1 MLCSHP
7 GGFSGAGC
15 LGLAVAKVGIN
26 YKLQNKIREISLEK
40 SFIRAKMLKFRV
52 IIFQIFSKK
61 LDMTKSSSTLG
72 IILFIA
78 TMAVFFIVYSF
89 FSGIHYFDTSLK
101 ANAFV
106 LPLLYA
112 GAAFWSVKSY
122 WNNHRTVGFKQAFKR
137 AFVPM
142 FIGGILSIFSIYAF
156 LTFADPAAKKLLNY
170 QYVQTQKSELDK
182 EYTSARKILKH
193 QKDIDELDQK
203 YNERIQSFTPEA
215 VKGKDMLTASHFS
228 GYFAAILIF
237 YVVLSVFFGAFFR
250 TRSVHQET
258 ATQE

>member
-1 MLCSHP
+1 
-7 GGFSGAGC
+7 
-15 LGLAVAKVGIN
+15 
-26 YKLQNKIREISLEK
+26 
-40 SFIRAKMLKFRV
+40 
-52 IIFQIFSKK
+52 
-61 LDMTKSSSTLG
+61 MTKSPSTLG

-78 TMAVFFIVYSF
+78 TMIIFFVVYSF
-89 FSGIHYFDTSLK
+89 FSGINYFDISLK

-106 LPLLYA
+106 LPVIYA
-112 GAAFWSVKSY
+112 ATAFWSVKSY
-122 WNNHRTVGFKQAFKR
+122 WNNHKMGFREAFKR

-142 FIGGILSIFSIYAF
+142 FIGGILSIFNIYAF
-156 LTFADPAAKKLLNY
+156 LNFADTDAKKLLNY
-170 QYVQTQKSELDK
+170 QYVQRQKSELDT

-203 YNERIQSFTPEA
+203 YKERLQSFTPEA

-250 TRSVHQET
+250 TKTIQPEET
-258 ATQE
+258 NQA

>member
-1 MLCSHP
+1 
-7 GGFSGAGC
+7 
-15 LGLAVAKVGIN
+15 
-26 YKLQNKIREISLEK
+26 
-40 SFIRAKMLKFRV
+40 
-52 IIFQIFSKK
+52 
-61 LDMTKSSSTLG
+61 MTKSPSTLG

-78 TMAVFFIVYSF
+78 TMIVFFVVYTF
-89 FSGIHYFDTSLK
+89 FSGINYFDISLK

-106 LPLLYA
+106 LPILYA
-112 GAAFWSVKSY
+112 GAAFWSVKVY
-122 WNNHRTVGFKQAFKR
+122 WNTHRVVKFKDAFKR

-156 LTFADPAAKKLLNY
+156 LNFADPDAKKLLNY
-170 QYVQTQKSELDK
+170 QYVQRQKSELDT

-203 YNERIQSFTPEA
+203 YKERLQSFTPAA

-250 TRSVHQET
+250 TRTIHQPEET
-258 ATQE
+258 NEA

>member
-1 MLCSHP
+1 M
-7 GGFSGAGC
+7 
-15 LGLAVAKVGIN
+15 
-26 YKLQNKIREISLEK
+26 
-40 SFIRAKMLKFRV
+40 
-52 IIFQIFSKK
+52 IIFF
-61 LDMTKSSSTLG
+61 
-72 IILFIA
+72 
-78 TMAVFFIVYSF
+78 VVYSF
-89 FSGIHYFDTSLK
+89 FSGINYFDISLK

-106 LPLLYA
+106 LPVIYA
-112 GAAFWSVKSY
+112 ATAFWSVKSY
-122 WNNHRTVGFKQAFKR
+122 WNNHKMGFREAFKR

-156 LTFADPAAKKLLNY
+156 LNFADTDAKKLLNY
-170 QYVQTQKSELDK
+170 QYVQRQKSELDT

-203 YNERIQSFTPEA
+203 YKERLQSFTPEA

-250 TRSVHQET
+250 TKTIQPEET
-258 ATQE
+258 NQA

>member
-1 MLCSHP
+1 
-7 GGFSGAGC
+7 
-15 LGLAVAKVGIN
+15 
-26 YKLQNKIREISLEK
+26 
-40 SFIRAKMLKFRV
+40 
-52 IIFQIFSKK
+52 
-61 LDMTKSSSTLG
+61 MTKSPSTLG

-78 TMAVFFIVYSF
+78 TMIIFFVVYSF
-89 FSGIHYFDTSLK
+89 FSGINYFDISLK

-106 LPLLYA
+106 LPVIYA
-112 GAAFWSVKSY
+112 ATAFWSVKSY
-122 WNNHRTVGFKQAFKR
+122 WNNHKMGFREAFKR

-156 LTFADPAAKKLLNY
+156 LNFADTDAKKLLNY
-170 QYVQTQKSELDK
+170 QYVQRQKSELDT

-203 YNERIQSFTPEA
+203 YKERLQSFTPEA

-250 TRSVHQET
+250 TKTIQPEET
-258 ATQE
+258 NQA